1 MNYQQTLD
9 YLYQQLPMFQRIGS
23 AAYKKDLT
31 NTLALCQYLNNPQ
44 SQLTT
49 IHIGGTN
56 GKGTLTHALG
66 AVFQA
71 TGKKV
76 GLYTSPHYKDFRERI
91 KINGQ
96 YISEQAVVDFV
107 QKIKP
112 ESERIQPS
120 FFELTVA
127 MAFDYFV
134 QQQVDIAIIEVGL
147 GGRLDSTNV
156 ITPIL
161 SVITNISYDHTD
173 MLGDTLALIAAEK
186 AGIIK
191 PNVPVVIGETLPETQ
206 TVFVQKATEQNAPI
220 VFADQQM
227 QVTNVVQQLNS
238 MCVDVLDY
246 KGNVLFKQLKTDL
259 TGNYQQKNII
269 TLLQAIQVLNNMGF
283 NLGADV
289 VSKALQQVRPLT
301 NFMGRWQVLNTQNPL
316 VIADSAHNE
325 AGITEAMWQ
334 LQQLP
339 KTHLHL
345 VMGFVKDKDLGK
357 ILPLLPTTA
366 TYYFCKANIPR
377 GLPATDLQ
385 QMAYQYGLQGNAY
398 NSVADA
404 YQAALKEA
412 ATTDLVYIGG
422 SIFVLAEI
430 L

>member
-44 SQLTT
+44 NQLTT

-173 MLGDTLALIAAEK
+173 MLGETLALIAGEK

-227 QVTNVVQQLNS
+227 QVANVQQQLSN

-377 GLPATDLQ
+377 GLPAADLQ

-404 YQAALKEA
+404 YQAALKQA